1 MQGDA
6 KVIEYLNRALR
17 HELTA
22 INQYFLHARML
33 EKWGLE
39 RFNEEEYKGSI
50 EEMKHADRL
59 IRRILFLEGLPNL
72 QDYGKLLVAESVWEV
87 LTNDRQLEVDAI
99 ALYREIIEYCEQV
112 QDYPSRDLIDELLTD
127 EETHLD
133 WLDTHIELY
142 QSIGKDKFLQHWM

>member
-6 KVIEYLNRALR
+6 KVIEYLNRALK

-33 EKWGLE
+33 ENWGLE
-39 RFNEEEYKGSI
+39 RFNGEEYKGSI

-72 QDYGKLLVAESVWEV
+72 QDYGKILVAESVWEV
-87 LTNDRQLEVDAI
+87 LTNDRQLEADAI
-99 ALYREIIEYCEQV
+99 ALYREIIEYCERV

>member
-6 KVIEYLNRALR
+6 RVIEYLNRALK

-33 EKWGLE
+33 ENWGLE
-39 RFNEEEYKGSI
+39 RFNEQEYKGSI

-72 QDYGKLLVAESVWEV
+72 QDYGKILVAESVWEV

-112 QDYPSRDLIDELLTD
+112 QDYPSRDLIDELLTA